1 MRVIDACMRKAEAV
15 ARGGKVKTLRDE
27 WFEGRTSVGT
37 MAQRYVNERFLDRY
51 GDYRVVEGRLTT
63 KCGHRKGG
71 NTRIVIVGKGVGAS
85 ECWTEVGYTG
95 DIVTLILPPE
105 EKELSLDGAREQIL
119 EAQLEATRGR
129 EFQERDRADRYEKAL
144 REIAAARWPQLVYR
158 DTIELHRKL
167 AREALDE

>member
-1 MRVIDACMRKAEAV
+1 MR
-15 ARGGKVKTLRDE
+15 TLRDE
-27 WFEGRTSVGT
+27 WGRLYPYQP
-37 MAQRYVNERFLDRY
+37 QRPAVCRSWPVSGPFLNEY

-144 REIAAARWPQLVYR
+144 REIADPDMHGFSWEIARGR
-158 DTIELHRKL
+158 RRI

>member
-1 MRVIDACMRKAEAV
+1 M
-15 ARGGKVKTLRDE
+15 KTLRDE
-27 WFEGRTSVGT
+27 WARLYPDQP
-37 MAQRYVNERFLDRY
+37 QRPAVCRSWPVSGPFLNEY

-105 EKELSLDGAREQIL
+105 EKEPADKVMLRLMAAKEEALQREAI
-119 EAQLEATRGR
+119 
-129 EFQERDRADRYEKAL
+129 ERLRADRYEKAL
-144 REIAAARWPQLVYR
+144 RQIARPAVEDRNVYSAY
-158 DTIELHRKL
+158 HRRTRI
-167 AREALDE
+167 AREALDDTDS

>member
-51 GDYRVVEGRLTT
+51 GDYRVVEGSW
-63 KCGHRKGG
+63 H
-71 NTRIVIVGKGVGAS
+71 VGAS
-85 ECWTEVGYTG
+85 GNLYIKEPEKEPSLVARRLTRVK
-95 DIVTLILPPE
+95 LILPPE

-144 REIAAARWPQLVYR
+144 REIAERDEEAMPLSTEYQLTKMLCAVA
-158 DTIELHRKL
+158 TL
-167 AREALDE
+167 AREALDD